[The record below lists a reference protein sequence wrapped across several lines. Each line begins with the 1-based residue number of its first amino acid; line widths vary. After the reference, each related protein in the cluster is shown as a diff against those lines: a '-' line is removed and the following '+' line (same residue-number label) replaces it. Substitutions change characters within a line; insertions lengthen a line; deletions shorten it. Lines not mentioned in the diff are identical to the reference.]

1 MKLLPTL
8 LDMVSSMTSRVLVGL
23 PLCHNKEWVRLP
35 CIHALEA
42 ADSRYPAGMYIEI
55 H

>member
-8 LDMVSSMTSRVLVGL
+8 LDMVSSMTSRVLVGP

-42 ADSRYPAGMYIEI
+42 ADNKYLAGMSVEI